1 MTTAKKTYTP
11 PEWLAP
17 TQITTIIQCPL
28 KFKFHKLDGL
38 TPDKSDALVRGIFVH
53 EIIEKVMA
61 LPPDARDIEQAR
73 TIARVLWNE
82 QYEKDASEL
91 IDGDVALRQFQWSAW
106 WCVENYFGLED
117 PTTIKP
123 AGMESWVRGKIGGV
137 KVRGVIDRWDK
148 QPDSNVAE
156 IVDYKTGKTPKKK
169 EWASDYIL
177 QLSIYGMLLE
187 KEKKVEVEKLRIFF
201 LKEGDIMEFDLSESR
216 RKSTTNTVTKVSNEL
231 MASCATGEFEARTS
245 KLCDWC
251 SFKNICPAWQ

>member
-1 MTTAKKTYTP
+1 MTTYAH

-17 TQITTIIQCPL
+17 TQITTWLQCPL
-28 KFKFHKLDGL
+28 KFKLRKLDNL
-38 TPDKSDALVRGIFVH
+38 PEDKSDALVRGIFVH

-61 LPPDARDIEQAR
+61 LSPDTRDIEHAR
-73 TIARVLWNE
+73 TIARVLWND
-82 QYEKDASEL
+82 QYEKKASEL
-91 IDGDVALRQFQWSAW
+91 IDGDAALRQFQWSAW

-117 PTTIKP
+117 PTTVK
-123 AGMESWVRGKIGGV
+123 ASGMESWVRGKVGGV
-137 KVRGVIDRWDK
+137 KVRGVIDRWEK
-148 QPDSNVAE
+148 QPGSKVAE

-169 EWASDYIL
+169 EWASDYVL

-187 KEKKVEVEKLRIFF
+187 AQEKVEVENLRIFF

-216 RKSTTNTVTKVSNEL
+216 RETTTNTVINVSNEL

-251 SFKNICPAWQ
+251 SFKGICPAWQ